1 MMNSRPTKKP
11 ERRGPFSGMR
21 RSLSRIMATKQFM
34 MAASLLIAIVTWSM
48 MVASDGSLTRIK
60 NFQNVTLTATGSDAL
75 KSRGYIVMDDLE
87 TKLSGARMTVEVT
100 QNNYSRATTS
110 AFNPHIELTDVTGE
124 GENRLAVK
132 HSSTVYGQ
140 VASVEPAYV
149 TVNVERFITRRV
161 PVVLEQTGQTVGGVY
176 LDSAKTDPTMLS
188 VSGPQSIVS
197 QVARAVAKL
206 DVSVLSPERMSDKTA
221 VQIELQSP
229 SGEVIA
235 SPKLSVTNQTVI
247 TDSVVVE
254 SELVPMKMVDVE
266 TDGIVTGSPAEGYE
280 LTGARVSQ
288 TKLPVA
294 ARQEILDGIVGIVP
308 ETALDITGATENVVG
323 VVRIRKPASIENTLP
338 AELEVT
344 AYVSEKQVER
354 TFRNVSVEIDGLD
367 ADSLKAKLSQE
378 TQTVQFGGPYGFI
391 NGLEKSDIRLFI
403 DVTGLEPGTHTV
415 PIQVHIDN
423 APTFVCALSS
433 PEIKVTIRERQ

>member
-11 ERRGPFSGMR
+11 ERRGPFSGLH
-21 RSLSRIMATKQFM
+21 RSLSGIMATKQFM

-48 MVASDGSLTRIK
+48 LVASDGTLTRIK
-60 NFQNVTLTATGSDAL
+60 NFQTVTLTASGSDAL

-87 TKLSGARMTVEVT
+87 AKLSGAKMSVEVT
-100 QNNYSRATTS
+100 QNNYSRATAS
-110 AFNPHIELTDVTGE
+110 AFSPHIELTDVTGE

-132 HSSTVYGQ
+132 FSSSIYGT
-140 VASVEPAYV
+140 VASVDPAYV

-161 PVVLEQTGQTVGGVY
+161 PVVLEQTGQTAGGVY

-188 VSGPQSIVS
+188 VSGPQSLVS

-206 DVSVLSPERMSDKTA
+206 DVSMLSPERMSDKTA
-221 VQIELQSP
+221 VPIELQSP

-266 TDGIVTGSPAEGYE
+266 TAGIVTGQPAEGYE
-280 LTGARVSQ
+280 LTGYRVSQ

-308 ETALDITGATENVVG
+308 ENALDITGATENVVG
-323 VVRIRKPASIENTLP
+323 VVRIRKPASIENTMP

-344 AYVSEKQVER
+344 AYVSEKRVER

-367 ADSLKAKLSQE
+367 ADTLKAKLSQE
-378 TQTVQFGGPYGFI
+378 YQTVQFGGGYGFI
-391 NGLEKSDIRLFI
+391 NGLEKSDIRLYV

-423 APTFVCALSS
+423 APEFVCALSS
-433 PEIKVTIRERQ
+433 PEIKVTIRQR